1 MQRCLEIAQKGAGN
15 VSPNPMVGSIIVY
28 KDKIIGEG
36 YHEKY
41 GDSHA
46 EINAINSVEKKSL
59 LQYSTL
65 YVNLEPCAHFGKN
78 PPCCNLIIDYKIPR
92 VVIGCIDTFP
102 EVSGKGIERMKD
114 NGIDI
119 KLGVLESESRELN
132 KRFFT
137 YYEKKRPYII
147 LKWANSKDG
156 FIAPKEQSEHFWMTC
171 TESKKIVHQ
180 WRAVEDAILVGRNT
194 AEKDNP
200 SLTVREIEGN
210 HPIRI
215 VIDKDLKLSNA
226 LDLFN
231 SQAET
236 IIFNSIKTKEI
247 NSNVFLKVNFNS
259 LITNILKELYNRKIQ
274 SIIVEG
280 GARTLQTFIDRNM
293 WDEVRIFTANE
304 ILFDGVRAPKIEG
317 KIISEKKI
325 KDDVL
330 KIFIND

>member
-46 EINAINSVEKKSL
+46 EINAINSVETKSL

-102 EVSGKGIERMKD
+102 EVSGKGMERMKN

-247 NSNVFLKVNFNS
+247 NSNVFLKVNFNK